1 MKPPWNNLKKLKG
14 LFFGEKTGGRR
25 KTGPLKGDVSMD
37 KKKDEDVDLRDIG
50 QREADLKKI
59 ILLSRFKKNLK
70 HFEEITGKSY
80 DMNIREFKTGPQK
93 VPSALIFVDGMVDN
107 SSLEHLLKV
116 INVDT
121 FITGI
126 KDVDKGGIFDT
137 ISGRLLTSV
146 DYRVVEDMDA
156 LYEGISLGE
165 TALLFDGTPKA
176 ILCETRGWKIRALS
190 EPESETTIRGP
201 RDGFIESLRVNT
213 SLIRRRIRSPNL
225 WIESIQLGSLTR
237 TEVAVAYIKGLAG
250 EEILE
255 EVRSRLQRLDLDSI
269 LGSGYIEEMIRDHP
283 FSVMP
288 TIYRTERPDRVAAAL
303 LEGRVAI
310 FTAGTSRVLMSRRI
324 FPCFAGTRLT
334 MRLFTAA
341 FEFCAIFP
349 LLPSLPGIYVA
360 VLNIM

>member
-1 MKPPWNNLKKLKG
+1 
-14 LFFGEKTGGRR
+14 
-25 KTGPLKGDVSMD
+25 
-37 KKKDEDVDLRDIG
+37 
-50 QREADLKKI
+50 
-59 ILLSRFKKNLK
+59 
-70 HFEEITGKSY
+70 
-80 DMNIREFKTGPQK
+80 MNIREFKTGPQK

-201 RDGFIESLRVNT
+201 RDGFIESLRANT
-213 SLIRRRIRSPNL
+213 THPPPHPQPQSL
-225 WIESIQLGSLTR
+225 
-237 TEVAVAYIKGLAG
+237 
-250 EEILE
+250 
-255 EVRSRLQRLDLDSI
+255 D
-269 LGSGYIEEMIRDHP
+269 
-283 FSVMP
+283 
-288 TIYRTERPDRVAAAL
+288 
-303 LEGRVAI
+303 
-310 FTAGTSRVLMSRRI
+310 
-324 FPCFAGTRLT
+324 
-334 MRLFTAA
+334 
-341 FEFCAIFP
+341 
-349 LLPSLPGIYVA
+349 
-360 VLNIM
+360 